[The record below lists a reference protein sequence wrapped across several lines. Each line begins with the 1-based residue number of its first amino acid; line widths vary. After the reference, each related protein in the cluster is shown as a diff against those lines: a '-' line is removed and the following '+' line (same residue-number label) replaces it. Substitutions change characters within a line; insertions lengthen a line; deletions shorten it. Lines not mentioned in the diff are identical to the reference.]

1 MKYEKPEM
9 EVINLEVREC
19 VITTSVFVED
29 ETIPESGT
37 VITPPTGGF

>member
-9 EVINLEVREC
+9 KVMELEVKGC
-19 VITTSVFVED
+19 VITTSNFVED